1 MKKRRTAHSHRS
13 QTPPTVSGN
22 VWRRVRAFHY
32 QKLDHMIRFQNN
44 CCLIRQAHKLLESVG
59 VAGVAIITIS
69 SIGAPAIAVA
79 TEPPITATAFSP
91 SGTDLLLGSQA
102 GLKAFAWPRGEGAN
116 GKALD
121 SEIEHIHHISFSPD
135 GGTML
140 VAGGS
145 PARHGSVELWNWPQ
159 RSMRVRASIGD
170 DVIYQTVWIPDSSKF
185 ITASADGRCRVVN
198 ATSANESLIYEEHS
212 RAVLG
217 IDLIASGANAVS
229 VGVDQT
235 LRLWNTA
242 TGQHL
247 RTLDNHLDTIHGV
260 IALKNLASP
269 HPIVVTFG
277 GDNTVRL
284 WQPTIGRM
292 MRFIKLSSTPLCGA
306 ASRDG
311 KQLYVGCRDGNV
323 RSIAIETMTLIADR
337 PTKLDTIFGIEITPN
352 NEQIFASGIG
362 GVDWFVIDPM

>member
-1 MKKRRTAHSHRS
+1 VLFYR
-13 QTPPTVSGN
+13 
-22 VWRRVRAFHY
+22 
-32 QKLDHMIRFQNN
+32 QKIGHMMRFQNGFFV
-44 CCLIRQAHKLLESVG
+44 IRQVRKPIVSIRVASV
-59 VAGVAIITIS
+59 VIIAIS
-69 SIGAPAIAVA
+69 SIGAPAITTA
-79 TEPPITATAFSP
+79 TDPPITATAFSP

-102 GLKAFAWPRGEGAN
+102 GLKVFAWPNGETPI

-121 SEIEHIHHISFSPD
+121 TEIEHIHHITFSPD

-140 VAGGS
+140 ATGGS

-159 RSMRVRASIGD
+159 RSLRVRASIGD
-170 DVIYQTVWIPDSSKF
+170 DVIYQAVWVPDSSKF
-185 ITASADGRCRVVN
+185 VTASADGRCRIID
-198 ATSANESLIYEEHS
+198 ASSGNESLVYEDHS

-217 IDLIASGANAVS
+217 IDLIAADANAVS

-260 IALKNLASP
+260 IALKNIASP

-277 GDNTVRL
+277 EDNTVRL

-311 KQLYVGCRDGNV
+311 KQLYVGCQDGNV
-323 RSIAIETMTLIADR
+323 KAIATETMTLIADR
-337 PTKLDTIFGIEITPN
+337 PTKLDAIFGIEITPN
-352 NEQIFASGIG
+352 NKQVFVSGIG
-362 GVDWFVIDPM
+362 GVDWFGIDPM

>member
-1 MKKRRTAHSHRS
+1 MT
-13 QTPPTVSGN
+13 
-22 VWRRVRAFHY
+22 
-32 QKLDHMIRFQNN
+32 RFPNN
-44 CCLIRQAHKLLESVG
+44 FFVFRQARKLLESIG
-59 VAGVAIITIS
+59 VAGVAIIAIS
-69 SIGAPAIAVA
+69 SIAAPAIASA
-79 TEPPITATAFSP
+79 ADPPITATAFSP
-91 SGTDLLLGSQA
+91 SGTELVFGSQA
-102 GLKAFAWPRGEGAN
+102 GVQVFAWPRGETSN
-116 GKALD
+116 GEPID
-121 SEIEHIHHISFSPD
+121 TEIEHVHHIVFSPD

-159 RSMRVRASIGD
+159 RSLRVRASIGD
-170 DVIYQTVWIPDSSKF
+170 DVIYQAVWVPDSSKF
-185 ITASADGRCRVVN
+185 ITASADGRCRVVD
-198 ATSANESLIYEEHS
+198 ASSAIESLVYEDHS

-217 IDLIASGANAVS
+217 IDLITADASAVS

-242 TGQHL
+242 TGEHL

-260 IALKNLASP
+260 IALKNIASP

-277 GDNTVRL
+277 EDNTVRL

-311 KQLYVGCRDGNV
+311 KQLYVGCQDGNV
-323 RSIAIETMTLIADR
+323 KAIATETMTRIADR
-337 PTKLDTIFGIEITPN
+337 PTKLEAIFGIEITPN
-352 NEQIFASGIG
+352 NEHVLVSGIG
-362 GVDWFVIDPM
+362 GVDWFAIDPM